1 MIQCQ
6 LLPYARL
13 VFAQGGD
20 ATTDRRHM
28 LADAQVDARDE
39 GGVDLPAAC
48 RQHVLDPL
56 KRAENDAG
64 LHLHQ
69 TATPYG
75 LDDLCIEEPG
85 QGHPTGLGSC
95 PCGLTACGLYPL
107 PIVCQQRRRMLL
119 EAVRQEQR
127 DTAW

>member
-1 MIQCQ
+1 
-6 LLPYARL
+6 
-13 VFAQGGD
+13 
-20 ATTDRRHM
+20 M
-28 LADAQVDARDE
+28 LADREIEAFNE

-56 KRAENDAG
+56 KRAENDAV

-75 LDDLCIEEPG
+75 LDDLYIEEPG

-95 PCGLTACGLYPL
+95 PCGLTACGLDPL
-107 PIVCQQRRRMLL
+107 PIVRQQRRRVLL

-127 DTAW
+127 DTAGC